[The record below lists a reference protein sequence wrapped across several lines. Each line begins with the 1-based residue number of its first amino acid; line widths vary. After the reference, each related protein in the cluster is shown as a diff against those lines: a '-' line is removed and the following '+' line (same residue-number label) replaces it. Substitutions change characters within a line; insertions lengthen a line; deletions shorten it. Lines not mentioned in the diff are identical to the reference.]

1 MTASKPN
8 LGGLS
13 SCVKHYVKNLGVVF
27 DEHVKSYRQI
37 NSVVKS
43 SFFSVA
49 APV

>member
-1 MTASKPN
+1 MTAAEPN

-27 DEHVKSYRQI
+27 DEHLKFDRQI

-43 SFFSVA
+43 VFFQKD
-49 APV
+49 PV